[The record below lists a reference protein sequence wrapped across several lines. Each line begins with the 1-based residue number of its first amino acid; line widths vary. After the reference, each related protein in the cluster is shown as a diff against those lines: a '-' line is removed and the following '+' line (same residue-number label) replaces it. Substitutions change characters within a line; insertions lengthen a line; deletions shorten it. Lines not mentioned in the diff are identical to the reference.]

1 MRRQASEPAACAPLT
16 SRCVAPFRPVARG
29 RAALMAMRG
38 GTSVR
43 ADLYPLYSQQS
54 NMRTLCS
61 CISSVTRN
69 RPRPRRTR
77 RPMNV
82 DARYRLGWIAVAL
95 LFCLAAALLYVD
107 FVRFR
112 AGTGVAYGRA
122 AIGAPAPDVLLVTL
136 DGHARR
142 LSTFFGRPL
151 VVNFFATWCEPCKA
165 ELPLVESRYVAARA
179 SGLTVLGVDQQEGPH
194 EVRAFAAA
202 HGVTYPIVI

>member
-1 MRRQASEPAACAPLT
+1 
-16 SRCVAPFRPVARG
+16 
-29 RAALMAMRG
+29 
-38 GTSVR
+38 
-43 ADLYPLYSQQS
+43 
-54 NMRTLCS
+54 
-61 CISSVTRN
+61 
-69 RPRPRRTR
+69 
-77 RPMNV
+77 MNV
-82 DARYRLGWIAVAL
+82 DARYRLGWIVVAV

-107 FVRFR
+107 LVRFR
-112 AGTGVAYGRA
+112 AGTGVTYGRA
-122 AIGAPAPDVLLVTL
+122 AIGAPAPDVSLVTL

-202 HGVTYPIVI
+202 HGVTYPIVIDTGPAVEVYGVNAIPATLFIDAGGVLRAVHVGQLTPEMLDADLRTIM